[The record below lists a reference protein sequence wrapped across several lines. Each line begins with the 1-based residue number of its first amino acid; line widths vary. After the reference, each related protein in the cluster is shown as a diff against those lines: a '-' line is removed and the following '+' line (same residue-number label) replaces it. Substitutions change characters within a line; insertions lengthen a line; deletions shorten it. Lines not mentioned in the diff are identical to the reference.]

1 MIEIK
6 IAETY
11 YSEDPN
17 QAAILRSDCEK
28 FIEGFRKL
36 CNETNMHN
44 ISLGTIFNCT
54 FPTELK
60 FDDGT
65 SIGVSKLFTEIG
77 FNNGN

>member
-6 IAETY
+6 IAESY

-28 FIEGFRKL
+28 FIEGFKKL
-36 CNETNMHN
+36 CNSTNMHN
-44 ISLGTIFNCT
+44 ISLGTLCGCT
-54 FPTELK
+54 FPAALK

-65 SIGVSKLFTEIG
+65 RIGINKLFKEIG
-77 FNNGN
+77 FE